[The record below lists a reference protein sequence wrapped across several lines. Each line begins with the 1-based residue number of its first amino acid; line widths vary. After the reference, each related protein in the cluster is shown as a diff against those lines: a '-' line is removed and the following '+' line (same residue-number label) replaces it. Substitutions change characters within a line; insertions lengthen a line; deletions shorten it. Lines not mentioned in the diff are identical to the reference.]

1 MAHASLSKY
10 RQVTVSSVKEMNP
23 YEQINLI
30 FSNIIGKLAAAKGFM
45 ERKEIEKKGGAI
57 SDSIVLL
64 GALQDTLN
72 MEEGGEISANL
83 MELYNYCKSRLVIAN
98 TNNDP
103 EILTEVSDIIKEI
116 KQGWDGI
123 PNEQRNLNHVAQP

>member
-72 MEEGGEISANL
+72 MEKGGEISANL
-83 MELYNYCKSRLVIAN
+83 MELYNYCQSRLIDAN
-98 TNNDP
+98 TQNSP
-103 EILTEVSDIIKEI
+103 EILSEVSDIIKEI
-116 KQGWDGI
+116 KQGWDAI